1 MGRIMHLNRIPQSHY
16 VQRAPSPSP
25 PQPFD
30 LRSLAQGVI
39 PSESVKKSG
48 VRMSQADINLRPY
61 PSSDGSCELFCAPY
75 ARWEC
80 AGKRPSKNI
89 RVTRG
94 KVSPQTRVP
103 IRPTS
108 QHLIPKS
115 TIQQRQGVQ
124 FLKKC
129 WECR

>member
-48 VRMSQADINLRPY
+48 VRMSQPDINLRPY
-61 PSSDGSCELFCAPY
+61 PSSDGSCELFYAPY
-75 ARWEC
+75 ARWSVVADTGPPTFWRSPSTSRALR
-80 AGKRPSKNI
+80 AGPPS
-89 RVTRG
+89 
-94 KVSPQTRVP
+94 
-103 IRPTS
+103 
-108 QHLIPKS
+108 
-115 TIQQRQGVQ
+115 
-124 FLKKC
+124 
-129 WECR
+129 CRTGLLVEHAM

>member
-61 PSSDGSCELFCAPY
+61 PSSDGSCELFYAPY
-75 ARWEC
+75 AR
-80 AGKRPSKNI
+80 G
-89 RVTRG
+89 
-94 KVSPQTRVP
+94 SPTPDPRLFGALP
-103 IRPTS
+103 Y
-108 QHLIPKS
+108 
-115 TIQQRQGVQ
+115 GVG
-124 FLKKC
+124 LGRSC
-129 WECR
+129 NSRWSPDCVGL